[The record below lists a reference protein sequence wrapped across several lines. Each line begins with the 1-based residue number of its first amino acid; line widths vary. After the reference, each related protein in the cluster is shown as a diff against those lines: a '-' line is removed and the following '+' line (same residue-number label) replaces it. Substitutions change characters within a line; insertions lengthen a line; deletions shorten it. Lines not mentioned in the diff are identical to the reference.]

1 MYQTTTVLKTT
12 KAVLFRMRK
21 KNTETELTMRSSYYL
36 FGKNFACAGT
46 SCPISETSYVGEGH
60 CKDRRVSVWTEWRL
74 FHVWSFRGW
83 ERSHCSLLPPN
94 PAYHPHC
101 RVDTVQHFILNTPT
115 LFFITIYCAQH
126 SIWVMKSGACICD
139 WEEAAQ
145 ARGIKW
151 MLRGIEWNRIIGDC
165 K

>member
-21 KNTETELTMRSSYYL
+21 KNTETELTMRSTYYL

-83 ERSHCSLLPPN
+83 ERLHCSLLPP
-94 PAYHPHC
+94 PKPSTPPTLQGRHCATLHPQHPHIIFYYHLLC
-101 RVDTVQHFILNTPT
+101 TTFNLSHEIRGLHMWLRRSRTSTRDKVNVARNR
-115 LFFITIYCAQH
+115 
-126 SIWVMKSGACICD
+126 MKQD
-139 WEEAAQ
+139 YW
-145 ARGIKW
+145 R
-151 MLRGIEWNRIIGDC
+151 L
-165 K
+165 